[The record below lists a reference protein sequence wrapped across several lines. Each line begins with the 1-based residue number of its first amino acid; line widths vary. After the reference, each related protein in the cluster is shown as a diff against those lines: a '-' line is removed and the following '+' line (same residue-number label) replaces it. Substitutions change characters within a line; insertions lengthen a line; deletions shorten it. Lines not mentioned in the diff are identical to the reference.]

1 MPFARNR
8 TVVVV
13 AVVALALLGM
23 TQTGM
28 AQIGTGLATGKYG
41 SFNTYSAYA
50 LDPGHLIVY
59 NQGRVFAAAG
69 LSGQTNVN
77 LWQASNN
84 VTVAYGVTTHF
95 DVLASIGT
103 YQDLNIRSVA
113 RAKDKFSSTPGDL
126 YLMLRGGSYDFSD
139 GSFGLG
145 GAATFRFPTG
155 GQNNIPLEVYK
166 SDGIEFG
173 LMTMASYYGNA
184 YYKDQAMVINA
195 NLGWWNHLDNGRRVT
210 PVKVDKD
217 LDLDSLSN
225 STVNAMHLQYGLGM
239 IFPVSKFQLMLEL
252 YGIAY
257 MQQPSKFVFSRES
270 FSYLTP
276 GFRYALRPWVNVGV
290 YADILLSGKTDKTK
304 YSGQGTPYPAVLGVE
319 EPGNG
324 KLKNYATWRLGVGL
338 GFNILPA
345 NFSSGPTEQKR
356 KKLLDKLLEE
366 EKGAQKASSQLDK
379 LKSIRINAEK
389 ELEKIRLELEG
400 NQ

>member
-59 NQGRVFAAAG
+59 NQGRVFASAG
-69 LSGQTNVN
+69 LSGSRNVN
-77 LWQASNN
+77 LWQASNSI
-84 VTVAYGVTTHF
+84 TVAYGITSHF
-95 DVLASIGT
+95 DILASIGT
-103 YQDLNIRSVA
+103 YQDLNIRSLA
-113 RAKDKFSSTPGDL
+113 NAKDKQATTPGDM
-126 YLMLRGGSYDFSD
+126 YVALRGGSFDFSD

-145 GAATFRFPTG
+145 GALTLRVPTG
-155 GQNNIPLEVYK
+155 GQNNIPFEVYK
-166 SDGIEFG
+166 SDGVEFG
-173 LMTMASYYGNA
+173 LMSMASYYGNA
-184 YYKDQAMVINA
+184 YYKEQAIVVNA
-195 NLGWWNHLDNGRRVT
+195 NLGWWNHLDNGRRVA
-210 PVKVDKD
+210 PIKVPKSA
-217 LDLDSLSN
+217 DSAFSE
-225 STVNAMHLQYGLGM
+225 VNAMHLQYGLG
-239 IFPVSKFQLMLEL
+239 IILPVSKFQIMLDM
-252 YGIAY
+252 YGVAFLQEPAKY
-257 MQQPSKFVFSRES
+257 VYSRES
-270 FSYLTP
+270 FMYVTP
-276 GFRYALRPWVNVGV
+276 GFRYSVRPWVNVGV
-290 YADILLSGKTDKTK
+290 YADILLSGTKNKTGESQAIGVMSPGTGKT
-304 YSGQGTPYPAVLGVE
+304 
-319 EPGNG
+319 
-324 KLKNYATWRLGVGL
+324 KNYAPWRLGVGL